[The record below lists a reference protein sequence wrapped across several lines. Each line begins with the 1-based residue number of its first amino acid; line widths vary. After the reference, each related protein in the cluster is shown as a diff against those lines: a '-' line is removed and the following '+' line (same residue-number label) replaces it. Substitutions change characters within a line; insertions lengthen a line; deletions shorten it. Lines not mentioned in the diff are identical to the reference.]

1 VLQNLFMNIVIDI
14 GNTRTKA
21 GVFKD
26 GQLLNIYSGSTEEV
40 LASLSAYYAPNVIVS
55 AVGGGIEGVLET
67 FAKKAFVLVF
77 DHKVN
82 IPLTL
87 EYSTPNTLGLDR
99 LAAALGAAVTKPG
112 KTMLVV
118 DMGSCITIDLLKEGK
133 VFSGGV
139 ISPGYNMRFK
149 AMHTFTDKLPL
160 FSSTALR
167 EEHVNLPGG
176 STKECMV
183 AGVQQGIVFEIEG
196 HIAYYRAIY
205 PDIEVIMTGGD
216 APHFENKFNTPIF
229 TKDSLVLVGLNR
241 VLEYHVA

>member
-1 VLQNLFMNIVIDI
+1 VLQNLPMNIVIDI

-26 GQLLNIYSGSTEEV
+26 GQLQNLYSGSTEEV
-40 LASLSAYYAPNVIVS
+40 LASLSAHPAAHIIVS
-55 AVGGGIEGVLET
+55 AVGGGIEVVLER
-67 FAKKAFVLVF
+67 FAGNTSVLIF
-77 DHKVN
+77 DHKVK
-82 IPLTL
+82 IPLTVA
-87 EYSTPNTLGLDR
+87 YSTPNSLGLDR
-99 LAAALGAAVTKPG
+99 LAAALGAGAVKPG
-112 KTMLVV
+112 KNMLVV

-149 AMHTFTDKLPL
+149 AMHSFTDKLPL
-160 FSSTALR
+160 FSSIALS
-167 EEHVNLPGG
+167 EEHVNLPGT
-176 STKECMV
+176 STMECMV
-183 AGVQQGIVFEIEG
+183 AGVQQGIIFEIEG

-216 APHFENKFNTPIF
+216 ASHFENKFNTPIF